1 MAADLAVFRF
11 AFDAE
16 VVVPTADAAVVA
28 LHLLSKVLAWHHLPF
43 RLQCVIKVT
52 VLACMHAGRGRGLT
66 YEAGLDFGMP
76 LAVGGQTA
84 VGLRVELLYAE
95 SQSMDKGEW
104 GSDSLP
110 QPMLGSGVTP
120 GHVTLSHVVP
130 FSHGTHICRQTGVT

>member
-1 MAADLAVFRF
+1 MAADLAVLRL

-52 VLACMHAGRGRGLT
+52 VHACKHGRGLT

-95 SQSMDKGEW
+95 SHE
-104 GSDSLP
+104 
-110 QPMLGSGVTP
+110 
-120 GHVTLSHVVP
+120 
-130 FSHGTHICRQTGVT
+130 HG